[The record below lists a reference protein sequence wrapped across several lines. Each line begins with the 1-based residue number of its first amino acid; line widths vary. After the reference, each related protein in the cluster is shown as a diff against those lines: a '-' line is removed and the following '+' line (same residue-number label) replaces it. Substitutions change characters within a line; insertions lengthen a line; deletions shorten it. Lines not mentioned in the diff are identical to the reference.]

1 MSCAIEEEAMLVA
14 ARLAAHL
21 AAPLCSPSVHCRVC
35 GIMIKHVQSP
45 ADCEAHEDACAIA
58 TGCELVSTLSL
69 PAGVHATSANLLL
82 SPLRGV
88 VDGGGL
94 AHEVLPGV
102 WLGGI
107 SAACDVAW
115 LDAKHISSIVNCTN
129 DEAPVP
135 YPPCRLIH
143 CVPLEDSPDPAYAP
157 LAVTL
162 LRRGASA
169 VAASTRDGQH
179 VLVHCRQGRSR
190 SAAVLAAA
198 LVLGGVGGRS
208 GVSLLEALATVHRA
222 RQIALPNICF
232 LACLVA
238 LERGVRG
245 ALPCTP
251 TPPLT
256 MPASAAAGAQS
267 HEGGAAPHPCF
278 PLALAEVH
286 RAVLLRR
293 YDSGSGA
300 RCSAAAVS
308 FGDLVQHAASALTEA
323 ACVRDLVGRADL
335 VEHLVRL
342 QWRRR

>member
-1 MSCAIEEEAMLVA
+1 MFAA
-14 ARLAAHL
+14 ARQAAH
-21 AAPLCSPSVHCRVC
+21 PVCSPIVHCRVC
-35 GIMIKHVQSP
+35 GSSIKHAQSA
-45 ADCEAHEDACAIA
+45 ADCEAHEDACALSM
-58 TGCELVSTLSL
+58 GCALASTLSL
-69 PAGVHATSANLLL
+69 PPGVHVDSANLLL

-107 SAACDVAW
+107 SAACDAVW
-115 LDAKHISSIVNCTN
+115 LDAKHITSIVICCN
-129 DEAPVP
+129 DEVPVP
-135 YPPCRLIH
+135 YPPCRIIH
-143 CVPLEDSPDPAYAP
+143 CVPLEDSPDPEYAP

-169 VAASTRDGQH
+169 VAAATRDGRH

-190 SAAVLAAA
+190 SAAVLTAA
-198 LVLGGVGGRS
+198 LVLGGVGGRP

-222 RQIALPNICF
+222 RPIALPNVCF

-245 ALPCTP
+245 A
-251 TPPLT
+251 PPDAPPPVM

-267 HEGGAAPHPCF
+267 HEGGTALHPCF
-278 PLALAEVH
+278 PLAFAEVH

-300 RCSAAAVS
+300 RCEEAVVS
-308 FGDLVQHAASALTEA
+308 FRDIVQHAVSALSEA
-323 ACVRDLVGRADL
+323 ACVQDLVGRADL